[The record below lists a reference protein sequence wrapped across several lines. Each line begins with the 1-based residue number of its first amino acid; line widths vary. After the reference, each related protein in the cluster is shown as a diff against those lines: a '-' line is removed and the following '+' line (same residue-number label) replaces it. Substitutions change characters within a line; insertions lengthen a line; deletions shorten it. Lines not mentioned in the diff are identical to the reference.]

1 VFDRRTIGA
10 MTITSTTLPL
20 KAGHWAVDQAHS
32 SIDFAIRH
40 LGISKVRG
48 RFADFKATV
57 VVGDSLE
64 STSVEAII
72 DLASLDKG
80 NTDRDAHVRTA
91 DFLHVDEHPTMT
103 FRSHRIV
110 ADGDGHRIEGEA
122 TIGAITQPLTFTVE
136 LGGVQ
141 DHPMGGPRHA
151 GFEATGEV
159 RRKDYGIAPDMPA
172 AVLGEVIKFQL
183 DIQLLEPSD

>member
-1 VFDRRTIGA
+1 
-10 MTITSTTLPL
+10 
-20 KAGHWAVDQAHS
+20 
-32 SIDFAIRH
+32 
-40 LGISKVRG
+40 VRG
-48 RFADFKATV
+48 RFADFEATV
-57 VVGDSLE
+57 VIGESLE
-64 STSVEAII
+64 TTTVEAVI
-72 DLASLDKG
+72 DLASIDTG

-91 DFLHVDEHPTMT
+91 DFLHVEQHPTMT

-110 ADGDGHRIEGEA
+110 GDDDHHRIEGEA
-122 TIGAITQPLTFTVE
+122 TIGDITQPLSLTVE

-151 GFEATGEV
+151 GFEATGEL